1 MDHPET
7 ETQATENISAN
18 PHNISKVIKNMLGTI
33 VMFGA
38 CIVVCHVFGWMPS

>member
-1 MDHPET
+1 MPYPET
-7 ETQATENISAN
+7 DTQATENISAN
-18 PHNISKVIKNMLGTI
+18 PHNISKVIKNTLGMV